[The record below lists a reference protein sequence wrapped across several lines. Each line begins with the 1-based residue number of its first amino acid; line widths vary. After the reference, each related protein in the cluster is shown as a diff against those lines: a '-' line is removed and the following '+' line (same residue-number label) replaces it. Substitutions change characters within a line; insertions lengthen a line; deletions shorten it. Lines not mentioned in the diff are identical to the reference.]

1 VSFEQLSMT
10 TLEPADVLT
19 HDVVRWGSLCSA
31 ISTLPRSPRTTAP
44 WRRGAFVGEVT
55 GLMVLADGDKIMSE
69 GWRVRRLKMPE
80 RMNAEEELTER
91 READTVPEAET
102 KMGHSRRVRRP
113 SGRFPSDVWTK

>member
-1 VSFEQLSMT
+1 
-10 TLEPADVLT
+10 
-19 HDVVRWGSLCSA
+19 
-31 ISTLPRSPRTTAP
+31 
-44 WRRGAFVGEVT
+44 VGEVT

-80 RMNAEEELTER
+80 RMNAE
-91 READTVPEAET
+91 ADTVPEAET